1 MLQGRKSAEEILG
14 LQPQRPSA
22 EEILGIAPQRPSA
35 EQVLGIA
42 PQAPTQNESYYQQL
56 KRNVGLGLEQLGQK
70 VSDVLATGAEIGAGA
85 VAGDFRPLLETG
97 ARFGHGV
104 QRLATGLFGEAAMTS
119 PEFGGTSLSNQQVAA
134 TIQTALQKESQA
146 LADIEAAQTA
156 RREAGGDIY
165 FRGSRIANAKLN
177 ARAAQDPSLLGRI
190 ERGLPQAL
198 PCVLAGVASGGSVP
212 ALAATGAAMELN
224 EPENIPISAGLAA
237 LPVPSARTLKST
249 LAPVVEKLLGRG
261 AAQIVEAEAEPLVGG
276 AVQQALPG
284 FEDAIADAAGQVPQT
299 MTRKVLGNTLEA
311 YRLIRAAKTSGDIS
325 APLRQG
331 ALLTLSPSQWIN
343 GNVPRAAV
351 RMFKAFRTKDFENIT
366 RAIGE
371 DVDGRLA
378 QRMGLELTTQ
388 ATESGL
394 RRTEEVFLS
403 KWADK
408 IPVIKQSEQAYKS
421 YLDSLRLDRFKGYK
435 AAIDKAGL

>member
-1 MLQGRKSAEEILG
+1 
-14 LQPQRPSA
+14 
-22 EEILGIAPQRPSA
+22 
-35 EQVLGIA
+35 
-42 PQAPTQNESYYQQL
+42 
-56 KRNVGLGLEQLGQK
+56 
-70 VSDVLATGAEIGAGA
+70 
-85 VAGDFRPLLETG
+85 
-97 ARFGHGV
+97 
-104 QRLATGLFGEAAMTS
+104 
-119 PEFGGTSLSNQQVAA
+119 
-134 TIQTALQKESQA
+134 
-146 LADIEAAQTA
+146 
-156 RREAGGDIY
+156 
-165 FRGSRIANAKLN
+165 
-177 ARAAQDPSLLGRI
+177 
-190 ERGLPQAL
+190 
-198 PCVLAGVASGGSVP
+198 
-212 ALAATGAAMELN
+212 
-224 EPENIPISAGLAA
+224 
-237 LPVPSARTLKST
+237 
-249 LAPVVEKLLGRG
+249 
-261 AAQIVEAEAEPLVGG
+261 
-276 AVQQALPG
+276 
-284 FEDAIADAAGQVPQT
+284 

-435 AAIDKAGL
+435 AAIDKAGLGREETESAYRAAADWINTATGRGSFGKTIDKTL